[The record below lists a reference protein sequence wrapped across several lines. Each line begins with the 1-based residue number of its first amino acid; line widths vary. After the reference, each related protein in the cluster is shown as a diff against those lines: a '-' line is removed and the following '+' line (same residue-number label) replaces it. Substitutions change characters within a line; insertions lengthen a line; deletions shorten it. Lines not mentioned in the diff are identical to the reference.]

1 MTTPTWRCERGYAMV
16 ALLVAMTVM
25 AIVLSTA
32 MPVYQTVARREREAE
47 LVFRGEQ
54 YARAIGMFQRK
65 YANAL
70 PPDVDVLVKERFLRK
85 KYKDPITRGD
95 FQFLGPSSPELA
107 KVMSSLPQQVQNAQ
121 RGGGGGA
128 RGNAPPTTPQTGRA
142 QSSFQTGG
150 AQSQFQTGRG
160 QSPFPQS
167 SPFQAGRGTS
177 GAGQPTTGSFGR
189 APMSA
194 AGQAA
199 NAQAGGGLVAVA
211 SKSTDTSIRLYNG
224 KNKYNEWV
232 FMALA
237 STTAAGGVGG
247 TLTPG
252 GRGGNAPGGRGG
264 VAPGRGNPTPAPGGN
279 RGRGF
284 SPIGGRFGQP

>member
-1 MTTPTWRCERGYAMV
+1 
-16 ALLVAMTVM
+16 
-25 AIVLSTA
+25 
-32 MPVYQTVARREREAE
+32 
-47 LVFRGEQ
+47 
-54 YARAIGMFQRK
+54 
-65 YANAL
+65 
-70 PPDVDVLVKERFLRK
+70 
-85 KYKDPITRGD
+85 
-95 FQFLGPSSPELA
+95 
-107 KVMSSLPQQVQNAQ
+107 
-121 RGGGGGA
+121 
-128 RGNAPPTTPQTGRA
+128 
-142 QSSFQTGG
+142 
-150 AQSQFQTGRG
+150 
-160 QSPFPQS
+160 
-167 SPFQAGRGTS
+167 
-177 GAGQPTTGSFGR
+177 
-189 APMSA
+189 MSA